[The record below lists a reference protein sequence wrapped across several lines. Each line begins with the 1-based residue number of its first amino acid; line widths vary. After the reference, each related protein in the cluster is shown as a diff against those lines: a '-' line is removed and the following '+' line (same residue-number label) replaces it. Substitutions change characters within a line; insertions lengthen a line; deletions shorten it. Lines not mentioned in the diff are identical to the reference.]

1 MAKETRTVR
10 LLGVNIDGR
19 LNFSGHI
26 SEVCKKV
33 SHKIGVVMRLRN
45 LIPCNAKLL
54 LYKSFILP
62 HLTYCHL
69 IWHFCKA
76 THTRKL
82 EHLQERALRA
92 VNRSH
97 ADSYQDL
104 LKHARLP
111 TLANTRLQDIATVM
125 YKVKNGLAPA
135 SIAELFSTNDDTYF
149 LRNSDFI
156 IPRYYT
162 VCYGKHSIRF
172 LGPWTKLMLN
182 IRESPSLQRFKR
194 NLRKLDLS
202 AILNEN
208 DNCCSLR
215 ST

>member
-1 MAKETRTVR
+1 
-10 LLGVNIDGR
+10 
-19 LNFSGHI
+19 
-26 SEVCKKV
+26 
-33 SHKIGVVMRLRN
+33 MRLRN

-76 THTRKL
+76 TETRKL
-82 EHLQERALRA
+82 EHLQERALR
-92 VNRSH
+92 VVYRSH

-104 LKHARLP
+104 PKRARLP
-111 TLANTRLQDIATVM
+111 TLANRRLQDIATVM
-125 YKVKNGLAPA
+125 YKVKNGLAPV
-135 SIAELFSTNDDTYF
+135 SIAELFGTNNDTYF

-156 IPRYYT
+156 IPRYNT

-172 LGPWTKLMLN
+172 LGPYIWTKLTLTV
-182 IRESPSLQRFKR
+182 RESPSLQSFKR

-202 AILNEN
+202 AILNNN
-208 DNCCSLR
+208 DNCCSLC